1 MCGIFLYLGKKYTK
15 EELINYGNKI
25 AHRGPDDTSSICIN
39 SKIDNSGAAEN
50 NLDLFMMFHR
60 LAINGLN
67 PESNQPFVNNG
78 IYLICNG
85 EIFNFKKL
93 ITEHNLTSVYKS
105 ESDCEVILHLYNKY
119 GIEETCKLLDGE
131 FAFVLYDSNKN
142 VLYSARD
149 QLGIRSLYWS
159 KNSDGEICF
168 ASELK
173 AIVPGMEYVGQFPP
187 ASYWSSDKKIIK
199 KFYNFVS
206 EKLINDEQSEEEII
220 ENIRILFE
228 KAVEKRLMSDRKLAC
243 LLSGGLDSTTVSAIV
258 ANKLGPYSL
267 NTYSIGLRG
276 SIDLH
281 YAKLAA
287 DYLKTNHVSIELSND
302 EFLGAIEKTI
312 KQIESY
318 DTTSVRASVGN
329 YLVSLFIKE
338 HSDDTVIFCGDVSDE
353 IFASYRGFTYAPE
366 DLELYNENIGMLENI
381 NFFDV
386 LRSDKSIAGAGLE
399 ARVPFSDIHFLKY
412 CMSLHPKHKRF
423 SKDRI
428 EKYLFRKAF
437 EHLLPPELVW
447 RVKTAFSDGVSNAE
461 NPWYEIIKAHMN
473 EKYTDE
479 DFEEKSSK
487 YEHNTPYDKESL
499 YYREV
504 YESYYPNSAHTIPYF
519 WKQPFMEEED
529 PSAWCAE
536 KNNESDDIGNEN
548 ENNIFNY

>member
-1 MCGIFLYLGKKYTK
+1 MCGIFLYLGKKYTN

-25 AHRGPDDTSSICIN
+25 AHRGPDDTSSIYIN
-39 SKIDNSGAAEN
+39 SKIDNSEN

-85 EIFNFKKL
+85 EIFNFKEL
-93 ITEHNLTSVYKS
+93 ITEHNLTDVYKS

-159 KNSDGEICF
+159 KNSNGEICF

-220 ENIRILFE
+220 GNIRTLFE

-281 YAKLAA
+281 YAKIAA

-302 EFLGAIEKTI
+302 DFLGAIEKTI

-437 EHLLPPELVW
+437 ENLLPPELVW

-461 NPWYEIIKAHMN
+461 NPWYEIIKEYMN
-473 EKYTDE
+473 EKYSDE
-479 DFEEKSSK
+479 EFEEKCAK

-519 WKQPFMEEED
+519 WKQPFMDEED

-536 KNNESDDIGNEN
+536 KNNESDDIEN
-548 ENNIFNY
+548 ENTVFDI

>member
-159 KNSDGEICF
+159 KNTDGEICF

-206 EKLINDEQSEEEII
+206 EKLINDEQS
-220 ENIRILFE
+220 
-228 KAVEKRLMSDRKLAC
+228 
-243 LLSGGLDSTTVSAIV
+243 
-258 ANKLGPYSL
+258 
-267 NTYSIGLRG
+267 
-276 SIDLH
+276 
-281 YAKLAA
+281 
-287 DYLKTNHVSIELSND
+287 
-302 EFLGAIEKTI
+302 
-312 KQIESY
+312 
-318 DTTSVRASVGN
+318 
-329 YLVSLFIKE
+329 
-338 HSDDTVIFCGDVSDE
+338 
-353 IFASYRGFTYAPE
+353 
-366 DLELYNENIGMLENI
+366 
-381 NFFDV
+381 
-386 LRSDKSIAGAGLE
+386 
-399 ARVPFSDIHFLKY
+399 
-412 CMSLHPKHKRF
+412 
-423 SKDRI
+423 
-428 EKYLFRKAF
+428 
-437 EHLLPPELVW
+437 
-447 RVKTAFSDGVSNAE
+447 
-461 NPWYEIIKAHMN
+461 
-473 EKYTDE
+473 
-479 DFEEKSSK
+479 
-487 YEHNTPYDKESL
+487 
-499 YYREV
+499 
-504 YESYYPNSAHTIPYF
+504 
-519 WKQPFMEEED
+519 
-529 PSAWCAE
+529 
-536 KNNESDDIGNEN
+536 
-548 ENNIFNY
+548 